1 MRVIK
6 ACLLTA
12 LDELAMLDLPPL
24 MTHLSEMVAA
34 HDALCEIREPGD
46 AWRLANKELQR
57 CVALVVG
64 QAKRRGIGREG
75 EVNRFKED
83 RDRLTAEV
91 ERLTRWSDRAIESM
105 DKATEAIGASCF
117 VEVPMFIARLTAEV
131 ERLTRLHEQAASGA
145 ADLRAEVGRMARNAI
160 AVGTQRDAARA
171 DADRLRR
178 ELDDA
183 SAAAA
188 EALKALAGEP
198 SLLKNAEAERLDG
211 ICRELGREVEQRE
224 DNADR
229 LAEALMAYVEQDE
242 CAYGTDDNCYL
253 HEETEDAPCLC
264 CRASAALAAHGAGK
278 GER

>member
-1 MRVIK
+1 MSDAKHSIH
-6 ACLLTA
+6 C
-12 LDELAMLDLPPL
+12 ELYVMDGGGAFRPDK
-24 MTHLSEMVAA
+24 TNGARCSCGA
-34 HDALCEIREPGD
+34 EID
-46 AWRLANKELQR
+46 RLA
-57 CVALVVG
+57 
-64 QAKRRGIGREG
+64 
-75 EVNRFKED
+75 
-83 RDRLTAEV
+83 
-91 ERLTRWSDRAIESM
+91 
-105 DKATEAIGASCF
+105 
-117 VEVPMFIARLTAEV
+117 AEV

-229 LAEALMAYVEQDE
+229 LAEALRMVEWDKVSYPEAPICPWCGAHYKHDRE
-242 CAYGTDDNCYL
+242 CEVGI
-253 HEETEDAPCLC
+253 
-264 CRASAALAAHGAGK
+264 ALAAHDAGK
-278 GER
+278 GEK